1 MSNTIRLNDY
11 EANIDVE
18 ISVDKNVVLKKMNDT
33 DILNEVRER
42 NLLSRV
48 NPITFFTAEKDLLK
62 RHLCDILNIG
72 YHAKN
77 NDEILK
83 AVRIKL

>member
-1 MSNTIRLNDY
+1 
-11 EANIDVE
+11 
-18 ISVDKNVVLKKMNDT
+18 MNDT

-42 NLLSRV
+42 NLLSKA

-72 YHAKN
+72 YHTKN

-83 AVRIKL
+83 AIKIKL